1 MTENTANIIKGGSF
15 LTEDVDINRV
25 FTPED
30 FTEEHKMIA
39 KTTEDYVKND
49 VFPVVPNLENH
60 EFEHSVKLLKK
71 AGELGLLAIDV
82 PEEYDGLGLDK
93 ITSALVTEKMA
104 VVGGFSITHGAHVGI
119 GSLPIVLFG
128 NDEQKSRYL
137 PKLSTGA
144 LIAAYALTEPG
155 SGSDALG
162 AKTVARLNEAGTHYI
177 LNGEKQWITN
187 SGFADIFIVYAK
199 IDGEKFT
206 AFIVER
212 DFGGVSTGAE
222 EKKMGIKSSS
232 TRTLILD
239 DVAVPV
245 ENLLGEV
252 GRGHVIAFNI
262 LNIGRYKLGVGTIGS
277 SKRALDITIQY
288 TNERKQFNTPISSF
302 NLTKEKLAN
311 MAAQIYA
318 SESLIYR
325 TVGYFE
331 DNMGQMSDEQKKDGK
346 KIAEAIAEYAIEC
359 SINKVFGSEVLD
371 YVADEA
377 VQLHGGYGYMAEYEV
392 ERIYRDSRINR
403 IFEGTNEINRLI
415 VPGTF
420 MKKAMKGE
428 LPLLEQAQAL
438 QQEILTMVPEDIAD
452 EPLAQEKY
460 LVKMA
465 KKIAL
470 LTAGTAALKY
480 GNKLEDEQE
489 ILVNIA
495 NIANQLFAME
505 SAVLRTQKA
514 IDRDGVDKAAQ
525 KLLYTEIFSQDAFET
540 ILAAGANGSM
550 PHAVPGLNKVKE
562 GDFVTM
568 DFGAAHNGYCSDMTR
583 TVAVGKISEE
593 QKKVYDLVYK
603 AQTSAV
609 DAVRAGVPCNSIDA
623 VARDMIYK
631 AGYEGKFGHGL
642 GHSLGLEIHENPRFS
657 PLCDVITEA
666 GMVLSVEPGI
676 YLEGRFGVRI
686 EDIVEITENGCDVIT
701 KSEKKLITL

>member
-30 FTEEHKMIA
+30 FTEEHKMIV

-49 VFPVVPNLENH
+49 VFPVIPNLENH

-245 ENLLGEV
+245 ENVLGEV

-288 TNERKQFNTPISSF
+288 ANERKQFNTPISSF

-331 DNMGQMSDEQKKDGK
+331 DNMGQMSEEQQKDGK

-514 IDRDGVDKAAQ
+514 IDRDGVAKAMQ

-540 ILAAGANGSM
+540 ILA
-550 PHAVPGLNKVKE
+550 E
-562 GDFVTM
+562 
-568 DFGAAHNGYCSDMTR
+568 
-583 TVAVGKISEE
+583 
-593 QKKVYDLVYK
+593 
-603 AQTSAV
+603 
-609 DAVRAGVPCNSIDA
+609 
-623 VARDMIYK
+623 ARDTLVNSSSGDNQRMMLS
-631 AGYEGKFGHGL
+631 ALRKFGRYTPKKTIKL
-642 GHSLGLEIHENPRFS
+642 KRQAA
-657 PLCDVITEA
+657 EA
-666 GMVLSVEPGI
+666 
-676 YLEGRFGVRI
+676 
-686 EDIVEITENGCDVIT
+686 
-701 KSEKKLITL
+701 LITAEKFIV